1 MNIVIRTFS
10 IMNNKQDL
18 SVIILT
24 LNEEL
29 HIRRCVENALNIAK
43 VVYVID
49 SFSTDRTC
57 EIASSCGAVVHQ
69 NKYVNQAQQFQW
81 ALDNCQVDTEWV
93 MRMDAD
99 EYLTD
104 ELIAEIKEKL
114 TGLRPEITGVNLTLR
129 VRFLG
134 HILRFGNLR
143 PVCIMRIWRTGSAYM
158 EQRWM
163 DERLVLKEGECITF
177 KHRFIDD
184 NLNGLTEWTQKH
196 NNYSNREILVQLDK
210 RYHLFDQGA
219 DESLIARNRQKG
231 MYYRMPKFFRA
242 FAYFTLRYIFFL
254 GFLDGVRGLIWLT
267 LQAYWYRFL
276 VDSKLYEMEK
286 RLGKNPSK
294 EEVVEY
300 IRQYFKID
308 IPA

>member
-1 MNIVIRTFS
+1 MITA
-10 IMNNKQDL
+10 
-18 SVIILT
+18 IILT
-24 LNEEL
+24 KNEEL
-29 HIRRCVENALNIAK
+29 HIQRCIENLRRVCSKIY
-43 VVYVID
+43 VVD

-57 EIASSCGAVVHQ
+57 EIASDCGAIVLQ

-81 ALDNCQVDTEWV
+81 ALDNCPVDTGWV

-114 TGLRPEITGVNLTLR
+114 PSLRPEISGVNLTR
-129 VRFLG
+129 SVRFLG
-134 HILRFGNLR
+134 RVLRFGNLR
-143 PVCIMRIWRTGSAYM
+143 PVRIMRLWRAGTAYM

-163 DERLVLKEGECITF
+163 DERIVLKEGECVTF

-210 RYHLFDQGA
+210 KYDLFTQGA
-219 DESLIARNRQKG
+219 DESLKSRNRQKG
-231 MYYRMPKFFRA
+231 LYYRMPMFLRA
-242 FAYFTLRYIFFL
+242 LVYFTLRYVFFL
-254 GFLDGVRGLIWLT
+254 GFLDGVRGLVWLT

-276 VDSKLYEMEK
+276 VDSKIYEMEK
-286 RLGKNPSK
+286 RLGQDPSRDDVIK
-294 EEVVEY
+294 Y
-300 IRQYFKID
+300 IRQNFKID
-308 IPA
+308 ISA

>member
-1 MNIVIRTFS
+1 MITAIV
-10 IMNNKQDL
+10 
-18 SVIILT
+18 LT
-24 LNEEL
+24 KNEEL
-29 HIRRCVENALNIAK
+29 HIQRCIENLNRVCSKIY
-43 VVYVID
+43 VVD

-57 EIASSCGAVVHQ
+57 EIAAECGAVVLQ

-81 ALDNCQVDTEWV
+81 ALDNCPVDTAWV

-114 TGLRPEITGVNLTLR
+114 PSLRPEISGVNLTR
-129 VRFLG
+129 SVRFLG
-134 HILRFGNLR
+134 RVLRFGNLR
-143 PVCIMRIWRTGSAYM
+143 PVRIMRLWRAGTAYM

-163 DERLVLKEGECITF
+163 DERIVLKEGECVTF

-210 RYHLFDQGA
+210 KYDLFTQGS
-219 DESLIARNRQKG
+219 DESLKSRNRQKG
-231 MYYRMPKFFRA
+231 LYYRMPMFLRA
-242 FAYFTLRYIFFL
+242 LVYFTLRYVFFL
-254 GFLDGVRGLIWLT
+254 GFLDGVRGLVWLT

-276 VDSKLYEMEK
+276 VDSKIYEMEK
-286 RLGKNPSK
+286 RLGQDPSRDDVIK
-294 EEVVEY
+294 Y
-300 IRQYFKID
+300 IRQNFKID
-308 IPA
+308 ISA